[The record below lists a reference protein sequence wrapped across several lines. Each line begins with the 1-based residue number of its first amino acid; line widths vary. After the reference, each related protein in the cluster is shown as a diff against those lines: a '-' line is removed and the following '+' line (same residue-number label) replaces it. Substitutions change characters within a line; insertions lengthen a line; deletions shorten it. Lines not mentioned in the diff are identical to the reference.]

1 MINFFRNP
9 TYSSWIYTLTRSLL
23 LFALTSLVLIKF
35 NKEEITLW
43 YLFSAIIGFSH
54 LMDLGF
60 SSTIIRFTSY
70 LRAEENNTFLIKS
83 LFNSFSSIYLILSIS
98 VFLILI
104 VVYFIS
110 VSPLDLNLIDK
121 NELNI
126 AYFSILFFTPIIF
139 FLKKNDS
146 FLKGY
151 NKVSIYNNW
160 NSFLYLINALV
171 LITLLILNCK
181 FYILIIIQQA
191 LLLVNSIKNF
201 FLVKKNI
208 SFGLSFFQFN
218 WDKNKLLEIWKPTW
232 KTALISLSST
242 GSTSFIN
249 IMAPRFFGV
258 EIGGIYLF
266 SMKLIQIIN
275 EFSYAPFYS
284 YIPEYI
290 SSFKK
295 GFTHID
301 IIKVE
306 KGLLKSLLLLVIGII
321 VLDSLVNLV
330 LTFFDVEME
339 FLSSEIVKFI
349 FISII
354 LERYAG
360 MNSQIIMFDNNVNHF
375 VVYIISAIILISGI
389 LIFKSYGLI
398 IIPLSGIIAY
408 LFLNISI
415 IKKSRKILKF
425 SRSKMIKQFALVVLI
440 AIVGSLIINQ

>member
-1 MINFFRNP
+1 MINFFKNP
-9 TYSSWIYTLTRSLL
+9 TYSSWIYTLTRSALL
-23 LFALTSLVLIKF
+23 LGLTTLVLIKF

-70 LRAEENNTFLIKS
+70 LRVKEDNVFLIKS
-83 LFNSFSSIYLILSIS
+83 LFNSFSSIYFILSVL

-110 VSPLDLNLIDK
+110 VSPLELNLINK
-121 NELNI
+121 IELNI
-126 AYFSILFFTPIIF
+126 AYLSILFFTPIIF
-139 FLKKNDS
+139 FFKKNDS

-151 NKVSIYNNW
+151 NKVALYNNW
-160 NSFLYLINALV
+160 NSVLYVINALV
-171 LITLLILNCK
+171 LITLLLLNCK
-181 FYILIIIQQA
+181 FYILIIVQQA
-191 LLLVNSIKNF
+191 LLFVNSIKNF

-208 SFGLSFFQFN
+208 LEGLSFFQFN

-295 GFTHID
+295 GFTHTD
-301 IIKVE
+301 IKKLE
-306 KGLLKSLLLLVIGII
+306 KGLLTSLLFLGIGII
-321 VLDSLVNLV
+321 ILDSFVNLT
-330 LTFFDVEME
+330 LTYFDNEME

-360 MNSQIIMFDNNVNHF
+360 MNSQIIMFDNNINHF
-375 VVYIISAIILISGI
+375 VAYIISAIILISGI
-389 LIFKSYGLI
+389 IFFKSYGLI
-398 IIPLSGIIAY
+398 IIPLSGITAY

-415 IKKSRKILKF
+415 AKKSRKVLKF
-425 SRSKMIKQFALVVLI
+425 SKSKMKKKFALVVLI
-440 AIVGSLIINQ
+440 AIVGYLIIN

>member
-1 MINFFRNP
+1 MINFFKNP
-9 TYSSWIYTLTRSLL
+9 TYSSWVYTLTRSALL
-23 LFALTSLVLIKF
+23 LGLTALVLIKF

-70 LRAEENNTFLIKS
+70 LRVKENNGYLIKS
-83 LFNSFSSIYLILSIS
+83 LFNAFSSIYIILSIS

-110 VSPLDLNLIDK
+110 VSPLKLNQIDK
-121 NELNI
+121 TELNI
-126 AYFSILFFTPIIF
+126 AYSSILFFTPIIF

-151 NKVSIYNNW
+151 NKVALYNNW
-160 NSFLYLINALV
+160 NSVLYVINALV
-171 LITLLILNCK
+171 LITLLLINCK
-181 FYILIIIQQA
+181 FYILIIVQQA
-191 LLLVNSIKNF
+191 LLLINSIKNF

-208 SFGLSFFQFN
+208 LEGLSFFQFN

-242 GSTSFIN
+242 GSASFIN
-249 IMAPRFFGV
+249 IMAPRLFGL

-284 YIPEYI
+284 YLPEYI

-295 GFTHID
+295 GFTQKNKK
-301 IIKVE
+301 KVE
-306 KGLLKSLLLLVIGII
+306 IGILKSLFLLVIGII
-321 VLDSLVNLV
+321 ALDLMVNLI
-330 LTFFDVEME
+330 LTFFDIEMR
-339 FLSSEIVKFI
+339 FLSSDIVKFI
-349 FISII
+349 VIAII

-360 MNSQIIMFDNNVNHF
+360 MNSQIIMFDNNINHF
-375 VVYIISAIILISGI
+375 VAYIMSSIILISGI
-389 LIFKSYGLI
+389 ISFKSYGLI
-398 IIPLSGIIAY
+398 IIPFSGIAAF

-415 IKKSRKILKF
+415 AKKSRKTIEF
-425 SRSKMIKQFALVVLI
+425 SRNRMNKQFALVVLI
-440 AIVGSLIINQ
+440 AIVGSLIINS

>member
-1 MINFFRNP
+1 MINFFKNP
-9 TYSSWIYTLTRSLL
+9 TYSSWIYTLTRSALL
-23 LFALTSLVLIKF
+23 LGLTTLVLIKF

-70 LRAEENNTFLIKS
+70 LRVKEDNVFLIKS
-83 LFNSFSSIYLILSIS
+83 LFNSFSSIYFILSVL

-110 VSPLDLNLIDK
+110 VSPLELNLINK
-121 NELNI
+121 IELNI
-126 AYFSILFFTPIIF
+126 AYLSILFFTPIIF

-151 NKVSIYNNW
+151 NKVALYNNW
-160 NSFLYLINALV
+160 NSVLYVINALV
-171 LITLLILNCK
+171 LITLLLLNCK
-181 FYILIIIQQA
+181 FYILIIVQQA
-191 LLLVNSIKNF
+191 LLFVNSIKNF

-208 SFGLSFFQFN
+208 LEGLSFFQFN

-258 EIGGIYLF
+258 EMGGIYLF

-295 GFTHID
+295 GFTHTD
-301 IIKVE
+301 IKKLE
-306 KGLLKSLLLLVIGII
+306 KGLLTSLLFLGIGII
-321 VLDSLVNLV
+321 ILDSFVNLT
-330 LTFFDVEME
+330 LTYFDNEME

-360 MNSQIIMFDNNVNHF
+360 MNSQIIMFDNNINHF
-375 VVYIISAIILISGI
+375 VAYIISAIILISGI
-389 LIFKSYGLI
+389 IFFKSYGLI
-398 IIPLSGIIAY
+398 IIPLSGITAY

-415 IKKSRKILKF
+415 AKKSRKVLKF
-425 SRSKMIKQFALVVLI
+425 SKSKMKKKFALVVLI
-440 AIVGSLIINQ
+440 AIVGYLIIN

>member
-1 MINFFRNP
+1 MINFFKNP
-9 TYSSWIYTLTRSLL
+9 TYSSWIYTLTRSAMLL
-23 LFALTSLVLIKF
+23 GLTALVLIKF

-70 LRAEENNTFLIKS
+70 LRVKENNGFLIKS
-83 LFNSFSSIYLILSIS
+83 MFNSFSSIYLMLSIS

-104 VVYFIS
+104 VIYFIS
-110 VSPLDLNLIDK
+110 VFPLELNQIDK
-121 NELNI
+121 NELLI
-126 AYFSILFFTPIIF
+126 AYLSILFFTPIIF

-151 NKVSIYNNW
+151 NKVALYNNW
-160 NSFLYLINALV
+160 NSVLYFINALV
-171 LITLLILNCK
+171 LIILLLLNCK
-181 FYILIIIQQA
+181 FYILIIVQQS

-208 SFGLSFFQFN
+208 LGELNFFQFN
-218 WDKNKLLEIWKPTW
+218 WDKKKLLEIWKPTW

-284 YIPEYI
+284 YLPEYI

-295 GFTHID
+295 GFT
-301 IIKVE
+301 KVDKE
-306 KGLLKSLLLLVIGII
+306 KVKNGLLKSLLLLVIGII
-321 VLDSLVNLV
+321 FLDSLVNLV
-330 LTFFDVEME
+330 LIFFDIEMR
-339 FLSSEIVKFI
+339 FLSSNIVKFI
-349 FISII
+349 FIALI

-360 MNSQIIMFDNNVNHF
+360 MNSQIIMFDNNINHF
-375 VVYIISAIILISGI
+375 VYFIVSSIILIAGI
-389 LIFKSYGLI
+389 ISFKDYGLI
-398 IIPLSGIIAY
+398 VIPLSGIIAFS
-408 LFLNISI
+408 FLNISL
-415 IKKSRKILKF
+415 IKRARKIIEF
-425 SRSKMIKQFALVVLI
+425 SRYQMNKQFGLVILI
-440 AIVGSLIINQ
+440 SIIGSLIISI

>member
-1 MINFFRNP
+1 MINFFKNP

-23 LFALTSLVLIKF
+23 LISLTSLVLIKF
-35 NKEEITLW
+35 NKEEITIW

-60 SSTIIRFTSY
+60 SSTTIRFTSY
-70 LRAEENNTFLIKS
+70 LRAKENNAFLIKS
-83 LFNSFSSIYLILSIS
+83 LFNSFSSIYLILSIL

-110 VSPLDLNLIDK
+110 VSPLELDQIDK

-126 AYFSILFFTPIIF
+126 AYLSILFFTPIIF
-139 FLKKNDS
+139 FFKKNDS

-151 NKVSIYNNW
+151 NKVALYNNW
-160 NSFLYLINALV
+160 NSVLYVINALV

-191 LLLVNSIKNF
+191 LLIVNSIKNF

-208 SFGLSFFQFN
+208 NYELSFFQFN
-218 WDKNKLLEIWKPTW
+218 WDKKKLFEIWKPTW

-295 GFTHID
+295 GFTHTD
-301 IIKVE
+301 IKKLE
-306 KGLLKSLLLLVIGII
+306 KGLLKSLLLLGIGII
-321 VLDSLVNLV
+321 ILDSFVNLT
-330 LTFFDVEME
+330 LTFFDVEIE

-360 MNSQIIMFDNNVNHF
+360 MNSQIIMFDNNINHF
-375 VVYIISAIILISGI
+375 VAYIISAIILISGI
-389 LIFKSYGLI
+389 IFFKSYGLI
-398 IIPLSGIIAY
+398 IIPLSGIAAY

-415 IKKSRKILKF
+415 VKKSRKILKF
-425 SRSKMIKQFALVVLI
+425 SKSKMKKKFALVVLI
-440 AIVGSLIINQ
+440 AIVGYLIIT

>member
-1 MINFFRNP
+1 MINFFKNP
-9 TYSSWIYTLTRSLL
+9 TYSSWIYTLTRSALL
-23 LFALTSLVLIKF
+23 LGLTTLVLIKF

-70 LRAEENNTFLIKS
+70 LRVKEDNVFLIKS
-83 LFNSFSSIYLILSIS
+83 LFNSFKSIYFILSVL

-110 VSPLDLNLIDK
+110 VSPLELNLINK
-121 NELNI
+121 IELNI
-126 AYFSILFFTPIIF
+126 AYLSILFFTPIIF
-139 FLKKNDS
+139 FFKKNDS

-151 NKVSIYNNW
+151 NKVALYNNW
-160 NSFLYLINALV
+160 NSVLYVINALV
-171 LITLLILNCK
+171 LITLLLLNCK
-181 FYILIIIQQA
+181 FYILIIVQQA
-191 LLLVNSIKNF
+191 LLFVNSIKNF

-208 SFGLSFFQFN
+208 LEGLSFFQFN

-232 KTALISLSST
+232 KTALISLSKT

-295 GFTHID
+295 GFTHTD
-301 IIKVE
+301 IKKLE
-306 KGLLKSLLLLVIGII
+306 KGLLTSLLFLGIGII
-321 VLDSLVNLV
+321 ILDSFVNLT
-330 LTFFDVEME
+330 LTYFDNEME

-360 MNSQIIMFDNNVNHF
+360 MNSQIIMFDNNINHF
-375 VVYIISAIILISGI
+375 VAYIISAIILISGI
-389 LIFKSYGLI
+389 IFFKSYGLI
-398 IIPLSGIIAY
+398 IIPLSGITAY

-415 IKKSRKILKF
+415 AKKSRKVLKF
-425 SRSKMIKQFALVVLI
+425 SKSKMKKKFALVVLI
-440 AIVGSLIINQ
+440 AIVGYLIIN

>member
-1 MINFFRNP
+1 MINFFKNP
-9 TYSSWIYTLTRSLL
+9 TYSSWIYTLTRSALL
-23 LFALTSLVLIKF
+23 LGLTTLVLIKF

-70 LRAEENNTFLIKS
+70 LRVKEDNVFLIIF
-83 LFNSFSSIYLILSIS
+83 LFNSFSSIYFILSVL

-110 VSPLDLNLIDK
+110 VSPLELNLINK
-121 NELNI
+121 IELNI
-126 AYFSILFFTPIIF
+126 AYLSILFFTPIIF
-139 FLKKNDS
+139 FFKKNDS

-151 NKVSIYNNW
+151 NKVALYNNW
-160 NSFLYLINALV
+160 NSVLYVINALV
-171 LITLLILNCK
+171 LITLLLLNCK
-181 FYILIIIQQA
+181 FYILIIVQQA
-191 LLLVNSIKNF
+191 LLFVNSIKNF

-208 SFGLSFFQFN
+208 LEGLSFFQFN

-295 GFTHID
+295 GFTHTD
-301 IIKVE
+301 IKKLE
-306 KGLLKSLLLLVIGII
+306 KGLLTSLLFLGIGII
-321 VLDSLVNLV
+321 ILDSFVNLT
-330 LTFFDVEME
+330 LTYFDNEME

-360 MNSQIIMFDNNVNHF
+360 MNSQIIMFDNNINHF
-375 VVYIISAIILISGI
+375 VAYIISAIILISGI
-389 LIFKSYGLI
+389 IFFKSYGLI
-398 IIPLSGIIAY
+398 IIPLSGITAY

-415 IKKSRKILKF
+415 AKKSRKVLKF
-425 SRSKMIKQFALVVLI
+425 SKSKMKKKFALVVLI
-440 AIVGSLIINQ
+440 AIVGYLIIN

>member
-1 MINFFRNP
+1 MINFFKNP

-23 LFALTSLVLIKF
+23 LLALTSLVLIKF

-60 SSTIIRFTSY
+60 SSTTIRFTSY
-70 LRAEENNTFLIKS
+70 LRVKEDNVFLIKS

-110 VSPLDLNLIDK
+110 VSPLELDQIDK

-151 NKVSIYNNW
+151 NKVALYNNW
-160 NSFLYLINALV
+160 NSVLYVINALV

-181 FYILIIIQQA
+181 FYVLIIVQQA

-208 SFGLSFFQFN
+208 LDGLSFFQFN
-218 WDKNKLLEIWKPTW
+218 WDKSKLLEIWKPTW
-232 KTALISLSST
+232 KTALVSLSST

-284 YIPEYI
+284 YLPEYI

-295 GFTHID
+295 GFTQID
-301 IIKVE
+301 KVKVE

-321 VLDSLVNLV
+321 ALDSLVNLI
-330 LTFFDVEME
+330 LTFFDIEME
-339 FLSSEIVKFI
+339 FLSSDIVKFI
-349 FISII
+349 FIAII

-360 MNSQIIMFDNNVNHF
+360 MNSQIIMFDNNINHF
-375 VVYIISAIILISGI
+375 VAYIISAIILISGI
-389 LIFKSYGLI
+389 IFFKSYGLI
-398 IIPLSGIIAY
+398 IIPLSGITAY

-415 IKKSRKILKF
+415 AKKSRKILEF
-425 SRSKMIKQFALVVLI
+425 SRNKMNKQFALVVLI
-440 AIVGSLIINQ
+440 AIVGSLIIN

>member
-1 MINFFRNP
+1 MINFFKNP
-9 TYSSWIYTLTRSLL
+9 TYSSWIYTLTRSALL
-23 LFALTSLVLIKF
+23 LGLTTLVLIKF

-70 LRAEENNTFLIKS
+70 LRVKEDNAFLIKS
-83 LFNSFSSIYLILSIS
+83 LFNSFSSIYFILSVL

-110 VSPLDLNLIDK
+110 VSPLELNLTNKI
-121 NELNI
+121 ELNI
-126 AYFSILFFTPIIF
+126 AYLSILFFTPIIF
-139 FLKKNDS
+139 FSKKNDS

-151 NKVSIYNNW
+151 NKVALYNNW
-160 NSFLYLINALV
+160 NSVLYVINALV
-171 LITLLILNCK
+171 LTTLLLLNCK
-181 FYILIIIQQA
+181 FYILIIVQQA
-191 LLLVNSIKNF
+191 LLFVNSIKNF

-208 SFGLSFFQFN
+208 LEGLSFFQFN

-295 GFTHID
+295 GFKNTD
-301 IIKVE
+301 IKKLE
-306 KGLLKSLLLLVIGII
+306 KGLLKSLLLLVVGII
-321 VLDSLVNLV
+321 FLDSLVNLA
-330 LTFFDVEME
+330 LTFFDIEMK

-360 MNSQIIMFDNNVNHF
+360 MNSQIIMFDNKVGHF

-389 LIFKSYGLI
+389 IIFKSYGLI
-398 IIPLSGIIAY
+398 IIPLSGITAY

-415 IKKSRKILKF
+415 ASKSRKILKF
-425 SRSKMIKQFALVVLI
+425 SRGKMNKQFALVVLI
-440 AIVGSLIINQ
+440 AIVGSLIIKL